1 MIKRVCQSKQAFFI
15 LSPMIYF
22 FFARYDILSLTF
34 SHFPMRTCAE
44 LFGRYRNRLKNLTRR
59 QKFTSI
65 FLVLSLAIGMFL
77 IPGEASATVGEEFT
91 SWVTQIWLW
100 LASLGIQLAIFFL
113 KFFILLAGYNGYIN
127 ADIVKFG
134 WNIVRDV
141 ANMFFIV
148 ILLVIAFGT
157 ILGLEQYEWKKSLP
171 KLVFAAIFVNFSN
184 VICQLIIDVSQ
195 VFTITFLNAVA
206 GTAGGNLISLM
217 KFDNVFELVKNDP
230 GGDIRGELFIGA
242 LMAMIFCLIAAAT
255 IGSYVIVMLYRVVTL
270 WCLIILSPLAFLF
283 SILPS
288 TKSYADEFWKEFTN
302 HVIAAPM
309 MVFFLWLA
317 FATFGA
323 GDVVTDN
330 LQAHNSLVGYS
341 LDSVGADADAVAA
354 QGGGKVSNS
363 AATTW
368 LNFANFAVAIGFLL
382 IGLERVQKLGV
393 KGGDYIQRGVGF
405 AKNVL
410 TIAAG
415 VRLGSYALDKGK
427 GAVGSTA
434 MFALNKA
441 PVIGGDSLRRK
452 GRTIKSLAQ
461 FAGNRINIKRD
472 DARQKLEEK
481 FGVKGNMLASMLL
494 LNSGARKEKIAK
506 KWEQAAEES
515 FKEWDERVSTSKTK
529 AGETQLRQT
538 LRLQLSEELSAEGKR
553 NKFAKT
559 REDLLKTGEFANLE
573 QKTRD
578 KGAEADVMEGL
589 QAERKRQALAE
600 SKERLLES
608 NGGDNA
614 FHDREARAA
623 QLKAQADIIEGLD
636 AERKRQ
642 ALAESKEATLN
653 DKAFHDREIRSSQ
666 LSAQSDILE
675 GKLEAGEHKL
685 KSEYKAVI
693 SGAIKDEDLTEK
705 EKIFAADRAK
715 YKPKTWEEAQFLA
728 GHEEANKKVI
738 RGTEMDNAMARD
750 AVLVAQN
757 LSPRFVDALVQKHRK
772 EDDELRGSSSYDR
785 VQANLN
791 DVYERLT
798 NAPADS
804 VEKKQLQTELASL
817 MSFAQSRGMIFG
829 GGSMNTINSKF
840 GDKVKGVAADDI
852 LAAQARTLSPIIG
865 RAVDATPDGV
875 KQAFLELQKNIGDEQ
890 QFLAFMRNLKDNC
903 EAQASEGAIT
913 QAGLFKEVKI
923 NGKYSIELTDAVD
936 DKKFID
942 GKRDFSVD
950 RANFSVISSM
960 KGAVDTE
967 RRSDGVE
974 IIKVSTQKARDNVI
988 SMFGN
993 LTTESADKVKDAIIR
1008 EFNSIIENTNKND
1021 LDRLLTEFKDK
1032 VDVDALR
1039 IMFKRT
1045 NLKNS
1050 AAFNDQYDQSFK
1062 NAHQNLLG
1070 P

>member
-22 FFARYDILSLTF
+22 FSLICDILSLTF

-65 FLVLSLAIGMFL
+65 FLVLSFAIGMFL
-77 IPGEASATVGEEFT
+77 IPGEASATVGEEIT
-91 SWVTQIWLW
+91 SWVTQAWLW

-217 KFDNVFELVKNDP
+217 KFDNVFALVKDDP
-230 GGDIRGELFIGA
+230 GGDIRGQLFIGA

-341 LDSVGADADAVAA
+341 LNSVGADADAVAA
-354 QGGGKVSNS
+354 QAGGKVSNS
-363 AATTW
+363 EATTW

-427 GAVGSTA
+427 DAGVFG
-434 MFALNKA
+434 LNKL
-441 PVIGGDSLRRK
+441 PGIGGDAWRRRGRAIASIAKIK
-452 GRTIKSLAQ
+452 GHQ
-461 FAGNRINIKRD
+461 FNNKRD
-472 DARQKLEEK
+472 DLFSNWQKSKNPFGKGAGHLGMFLLGSSARSEKL
-481 FGVKGNMLASMLL
+481 
-494 LNSGARKEKIAK
+494 AK
-506 KWEQAAEES
+506 NWEQAAES
-515 FKEWDERVSTSKTK
+515 AFREWDERVSTSKTASGRAKLEYGIK
-529 AGETQLRQT
+529 AEIAEH
-538 LRLQLSEELSAEGKR
+538 LSGQKKR
-553 NKFAKT
+553 IKFA
-559 REDLLKTGEFANLE
+559 EE
-573 QKTRD
+573 
-578 KGAEADVMEGL
+578 
-589 QAERKRQALAE
+589 
-600 SKERLLES
+600 KERLIEG
-608 NGGDNA
+608 NGGKNPYHEMEQETA
-614 FHDREARAA
+614 KAS
-623 QLKAQADIIEGLD
+623 AQADIV
-636 AERKRQ
+636 
-642 ALAESKEATLN
+642 
-653 DKAFHDREIRSSQ
+653 
-666 LSAQSDILE
+666 E
-675 GKLEAGEHKL
+675 GKLEAQEQRL
-685 KSEYKAVI
+685 KAEYKAFI
-693 SGAIKDEDLTEK
+693 AGSTDKMPIDPHLTDKKRAAEEDKLIEERDGVSAVPGQKTKLGYK
-705 EKIFAADRAK
+705 ERTQQEAA
-715 YKPKTWEEAQFLA
+715 ELA
-728 GHEEANKKVI
+728 RYEEANKLVVQ
-738 RGTEMDNAMARD
+738 GTEIDNANARD
-750 AVLVAQN
+750 AVLVARGE
-757 LSPRFVDALVQKHRK
+757 SPRFLDALKQKHRK
-772 EDDELRGSSSYDR
+772 EEDDLRGSSSYDR

-798 NAPADS
+798 KAPAGS
-804 VEKKQLQTELASL
+804 LERKQLQKELASL
-817 MSFAQSRGMIFG
+817 MSFAQSKGMIFG

-840 GDKVKGVAADDI
+840 KGNVKGVAADDI
-852 LAAQARTLSPIIG
+852 LAAQARTLSPFLG

-875 KQAFLELQKNIGDEQ
+875 KEAFLELQKNIGDEQ
-890 QFLAFMRNLKDNC
+890 QFLAFMRNLKDTS

-923 NGKYSIELTDAVD
+923 KGKYVIQLTDAVD

-967 RRSDGVE
+967 RLSSGAE
-974 IIKVSTQKARDNVI
+974 IIKVSSPKARENII

-993 LTTESADKVKDAIIR
+993 LTTESADKVKDALIR
-1008 EFNSIIENTNKND
+1008 EWDSIIENTDQND
-1021 LDRLLTEFKDK
+1021 LYRLLKDFKDK
-1032 VDVDALR
+1032 VDIKALR

-1045 NLKNS
+1045 KLKNS
-1050 AAFNDQYDQSFK
+1050 AAFNDQSFK
-1062 NAHQNLLG
+1062 NEHGDLLS
-1070 P
+1070 